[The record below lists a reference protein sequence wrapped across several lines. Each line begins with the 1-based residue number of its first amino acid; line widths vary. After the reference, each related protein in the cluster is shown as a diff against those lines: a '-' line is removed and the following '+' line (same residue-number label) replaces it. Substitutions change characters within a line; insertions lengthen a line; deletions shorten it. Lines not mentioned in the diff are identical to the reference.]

1 MNFTNEQI
9 RMLAEV
15 DRDMDSGKQPFVRD
29 SKGFRFAFPSEVMQQ
44 CGVES
49 GQTACESVIIALM
62 QANLAMAQS
71 RILLEKVSGR

>member
-44 CGVES
+44 AVLK
-49 GQTACESVIIALM
+49 ADKRPAK
-62 QANLAMAQS
+62 A
-71 RILLEKVSGR
+71 

>member
-9 RMLAEV
+9 RMLAEI
-15 DRDMDSGKQPFVRD
+15 DRDMDSGKQPFVLD
-29 SKGFRFAFPSEVMQQ
+29 SKGFRFPFPADVMEQ

-62 QANLAMAQS
+62 QANLAMVQS
-71 RILLEKVSGR
+71 RVLLEKVSGR

>member
-1 MNFTNEQI
+1 
-9 RMLAEV
+9 
-15 DRDMDSGKQPFVRD
+15 
-29 SKGFRFAFPSEVMQQ
+29 MQQ